1 MDKPLYIQIR
11 DLILESIDGKPA
23 NTPIA
28 SEREISAQ
36 YNASRMT
43 VRKAVESLVEDG
55 YLYRDKNKGTFVA
68 DSKLHKK
75 SSTAVIYDESKADDL
90 NYKILYFDIKQ
101 RSDEDVQKNLEIPF
115 GESILR
121 VVRLVQKEEV
131 AISVEEIYVARK
143 NITDDDLGNLKVF
156 LELTKYIEQGSMSQV
171 FIPMIVPVQYAQLLH
186 IKINTPIIRIDNLIH
201 KMNGQPFIFIK
212 SFNNPSKN
220 KIEITL

>member
-1 MDKPLYIQIR
+1 MEKPLYMQIK
-11 DLILESIDGKPA
+11 DLILESIDGQPA
-23 NTPIA
+23 NTPIP
-28 SEREISAQ
+28 SEREISSY

-43 VRKAVESLVEDG
+43 VRKAIESLVEEG
-55 YLYRDKNKGTFVA
+55 YLYRDKNKGTFVS

-75 SSTAVIYDESKADDL
+75 SSTAVLYDDAKSEDIT
-90 NYKILYFDIKQ
+90 YKILYFDIKQ

-115 GESILR
+115 EESILR
-121 VVRLVQKEEV
+121 VVRLVLKDNA

-143 NITDDDLGNLKVF
+143 NISDDDLGNLKEF
-156 LELTKYIEQGSMSQV
+156 LNLNKYIEQGSMSQV
-171 FIPMIVPVQYAQLLH
+171 FIPMIVPVQYAKLLH

-201 KMNGQPFIFIK
+201 KLSGQPFIFIK